1 MYTRTL
7 LGTQQPFLEPESKN
21 EYLATI
27 SDSSAVSFS
36 KVKHVFNVMSI
47 PVMSIKVEQMIVAC
61 LNKT

>member
-7 LGTQQPFLEPESKN
+7 LGTQQSFLEPEYKN

-27 SDSSAVSFS
+27 SDSSAVSFTE
-36 KVKHVFNVMSI
+36 VKHVSNVMSI
-47 PVMSIKVEQMIVAC
+47 PVMSIKVEQIIETC